1 MSEVG
6 ITRIGVEMVSDD
18 DDEEEEEEEGSGL
31 SVPSAD
37 LQDVDTATGPSHHDI
52 APSNTPAPT

>member
-1 MSEVG
+1 
-6 ITRIGVEMVSDD
+6 MVSDD
-18 DDEEEEEEEGSGL
+18 DDDEEEGEASGL

-52 APSNTPAPT
+52 ALSPSNTPAPT

>member
-18 DDEEEEEEEGSGL
+18 DDDDEEEEDSVL

>member
-1 MSEVG
+1 
-6 ITRIGVEMVSDD
+6 MVSDD
-18 DDEEEEEEEGSGL
+18 DDDDGNKEEDSGL

>member
-1 MSEVG
+1 
-6 ITRIGVEMVSDD
+6 MVSDDDDD
-18 DDEEEEEEEGSGL
+18 DDEEEEEEDSGL

-52 APSNTPAPT
+52 ALSPSNTPAPT